1 MLCAYVTE
9 CEFNV
14 RKGEQ
19 NVEEKES
26 KGESKRGNERAKERM
41 RGKGRDTRWF

>member
-1 MLCAYVTE
+1 MFVLCAYVTE

-26 KGESKRGNERAKERM
+26 KGESKRENERER
-41 RGKGRDTRWF
+41 GRWF